1 MPFERGLFPLHFRI
15 IFGCQILNLKCY
27 VTMKKIWYMNLLFL
41 KNNLIKYCNKIENKF
56 ILKKK
61 KYLFLENDNIILR
74 NSPAIRSASY
84 RTDTTS
90 YSVDRF
96 LLTDGLLNKSNCQS
110 FAEVHVPTVVR
121 IFVNTQKYYSIK
133 KIKFH
138 MLFDSK

>member
-1 MPFERGLFPLHFRI
+1 
-15 IFGCQILNLKCY
+15 
-27 VTMKKIWYMNLLFL
+27 MNLLFL

-61 KYLFLENDNIILR
+61 YSLLENDNVILR
-74 NSPAIRSASY
+74 NIPAIRSASY

-110 FAEVHVPTVVR
+110 FAEVHVPTNVR
-121 IFVNTQKYYSIK
+121 IIVNTVKYHSIK